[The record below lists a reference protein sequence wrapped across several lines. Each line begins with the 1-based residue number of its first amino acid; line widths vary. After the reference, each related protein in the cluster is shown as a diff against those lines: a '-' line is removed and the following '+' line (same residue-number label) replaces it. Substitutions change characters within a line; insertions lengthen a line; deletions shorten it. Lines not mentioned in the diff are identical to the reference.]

1 MIKAKT
7 KGKKSNCIV
16 TIAKILMMQFIQYV
30 LVLQMCLEFEECGK
44 AMKLIS
50 LQQNDLLH

>member
-16 TIAKILMMQFIQYV
+16 RIAKILMMQFIQYIV
-30 LVLQMCLEFEECGK
+30 MYWFYKCV
-44 AMKLIS
+44 
-50 LQQNDLLH
+50 